1 MERLYPLFLPV
12 VYLGFITLFEEK
24 RKPYILSIGLA
35 GILYCHLISAMLTT
49 LSLAIMFF
57 ARKYYRD
64 KENII
69 NLIIAAL
76 IFFSTTFMYFAPAIE
91 FIKSQKIMV
100 FQGYNVV
107 GTLSENDISL
117 TRMTSMWFVV
127 MIYLAIS
134 IIYVITNKKDKESIT
149 NSIYAMILLFMCTE
163 LFPWKI
169 VEIYI
174 PFVSII
180 QFTFRILYLLSIPI
194 TIMIT
199 DLFFKKK
206 MYFYLSLLVVLLF
219 STQSFVIFTIN
230 KPQVDE
236 IIGVGEY
243 LPDNYYINN
252 AKNEFMNGDI
262 LLDTLVSEEGRNR
275 DIVKKF
281 TIKNKEGTVKLPV
294 LYYIGYTVKDEKG
307 EALEYYQSEDGFIS
321 IDNIQEDTAI
331 IVEYTRTPIQKISE
345 ITSVLSMITLCF
357 FTRRKK

>member
-1 MERLYPLFLPV
+1 M
-12 VYLGFITLFEEK
+12 
-24 RKPYILSIGLA
+24 
-35 GILYCHLISAMLTT
+35 
-49 LSLAIMFF
+49 
-57 ARKYYRD
+57 
-64 KENII
+64 
-69 NLIIAAL
+69 
-76 IFFSTTFMYFAPAIE
+76 
-91 FIKSQKIMV
+91 
-100 FQGYNVV
+100 
-107 GTLSENDISL
+107 
-117 TRMTSMWFVV
+117 
-127 MIYLAIS
+127 
-134 IIYVITNKKDKESIT
+134 
-149 NSIYAMILLFMCTE
+149 
-163 LFPWKI
+163 
-169 VEIYI
+169 
-174 PFVSII
+174 
-180 QFTFRILYLLSIPI
+180 
-194 TIMIT
+194 
-199 DLFFKKK
+199 
-206 MYFYLSLLVVLLF
+206 VLLF

-230 KPQVDE
+230 KPQLDE

-357 FTRRKK
+357 FIRRKQWKEYL